1 MLKESLDSLI
11 VKRKLRIMNTR
22 STRLPSRSGWLR
34 LQVGKLCKRNILKVF
49 HDTPHVRRL

>member
-11 VKRKLRIMNTR
+11 VERKLRIMNTR
-22 STRLPSRSGWLR
+22 RPRLPSRYGRLR
-34 LQVGKLCKRNILKVF
+34 LQVGKLRKRNILKVF